1 MQEPSRRRAATQ
13 SPPELEDGVVAQQWD
28 VAARWFETA
37 AVPGHG
43 SQFADG
49 VRHPAVD
56 NPSLGGFLAVVNG
69 QNPAPASGSTGRY
82 SAAIATLVA
91 ALALAVSAYTAYVQR
106 QQVRAQVWPILEYGT
121 GNEPELRLW
130 LANKGVGP
138 ALLRHVIV
146 TVDGKPAADW
156 EAVMRSLHGPGI
168 DHGRYS
174 YSQETIGDRV
184 LSAGEGL
191 SIFVPHF
198 NVTQSDLRA
207 AFNQDRFRIGVEIC
221 YCSTLGDCWTLVSP
235 GRQPART
242 RETRQCPAA
251 SAATF
256 RQ

>member
-1 MQEPSRRRAATQ
+1 
-13 SPPELEDGVVAQQWD
+13 VVLLQ
-28 VAARWFETA
+28 
-37 AVPGHG
+37 P
-43 SQFADG
+43 
-49 VRHPAVD
+49 
-56 NPSLGGFLAVVNG
+56 VNE
-69 QNPAPASGSTGRY
+69 QKPAPASGPTGRY

-138 ALLRHVIV
+138 ALIRQMIV

-156 EAVMRSLHGPGI
+156 DAAMRSLFGARLDRP
-168 DHGRYS
+168 GRYS
-174 YSQETIGDRV
+174 YSQETISDRV

-191 SIFVPHF
+191 SILVPHF
-198 NVTQSDLRA
+198 NATQSDLRA

-221 YCSTLGDCWTLVSP
+221 YCSTLGDCWILVSP
-235 GRQPART
+235 GQQPART
-242 RETRQCPAA
+242 HETQRCPAP